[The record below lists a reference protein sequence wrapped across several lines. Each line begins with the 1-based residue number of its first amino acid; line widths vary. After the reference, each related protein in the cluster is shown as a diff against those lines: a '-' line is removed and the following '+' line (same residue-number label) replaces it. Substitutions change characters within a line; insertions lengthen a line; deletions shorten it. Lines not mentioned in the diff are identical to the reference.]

1 MSASNN
7 TNWNNLKL
15 FVYTQCTINFGNNN
29 ANGASA
35 QLIGGTVNL
44 TNQMTVNYYPILVPG
59 FNLIGYNSQPS
70 YLREV
75 KNS

>member
-1 MSASNN
+1 MTISNN
-7 TNWNNLKL
+7 TNFNNLHL
-15 FVYTQCTINFGNNN
+15 FVYSQCTINFANNN
-29 ANGASA
+29 AGGSAA
-35 QLIGGTVNL
+35 QLIGGTVNI
-44 TNQMTVNYYPILVPG
+44 TNQCTMDYVPIIVPG